1 MMMRTCAEDLSRKGI
16 YMNSVD
22 TGWINDENPRN
33 VAVRIGVVACH
44 VRKLKSLKMYMPL
57 LTPEAGVIRLLK
69 SEGAV
74 LAPGDCIATMELEN
88 PSCVKKSDV
97 YMGKLPS
104 SEKSNGNSTKAV
116 HKMRKTLAVLK
127 SVLQGYF
134 APEDFTQ
141 KALVGLFSA
150 LNEPLLP
157 VEEIEEAM
165 SSLAGRI
172 PLDVFA
178 RITNKIHT
186 FKKSV
191 TEEPTATHEFN
202 VTEVIEIIDEHTKS
216 LETER
221 QRSDFEASVMSIR
234 EIATKYRDGL
244 QSGEESVLTE
254 LINEYFTVESHIRE
268 LSLVLYVLRV
278 YRPYIIESIETIS
291 FNDVFAKTFR
301 FKSPV
306 VDALAVGVA
315 PAESYD
321 DLASLLRRNSSASL
335 HELHNSEESSHIKE
349 YVEKKL
355 PKPVESYQKI
365 SPNFERHGAIV
376 RLDNFMAFQNAFIDI
391 MWSFYWDLR
400 FNNEGGRSMK
410 QPFRHKMVVNQ
421 S

>member
-1 MMMRTCAEDLSRKGI
+1 MPFAEI
-16 YMNSVD
+16 EVM
-22 TGWINDENPRN
+22 
-33 VAVRIGVVACH
+33 
-44 VRKLKSLKMYMPL
+44 KMYG
-57 LTPEAGVIRLLK
+57 TAYSTSRCHSSAQVRRCRSGAWRLY
-69 SEGAV
+69 
-74 LAPGDCIATMELEN
+74 CYYELDN

-104 SEKSNGNSTKAV
+104 SENSNGSSTKAV
-116 HKMRKTLAVLK
+116 HKMRDTLAVLK

-141 KALVGLFSA
+141 KAMVGLFSA

-165 SSLAGRI
+165 SSLAGCI
-172 PLDVFA
+172 PLEVFA

-186 FKKSV
+186 FKKAV

-254 LINEYFTVESHIRE
+254 LLYGRVCNSTDLNKVFAIARSLQALEAKNRLLLQLLAQMKRGTPCTSKNSAALVPLLENLATFKEKEYSLVALEARQLLIDNKMPSYRDRLSQSLPLFDLLISLLDHEEQQIRE
-268 LSLVLYVLRV
+268 LALELYVLRV
-278 YRPYIIESIETIS
+278 YHSYVIESIETIS
-291 FNDVFAKTFR
+291 VNDVFAKTFQ

-306 VDALAVGVA
+306 IDALAVGVA
-315 PAESYD
+315 PPIAM
-321 DLASLLRRNSSASL
+321 
-335 HELHNSEESSHIKE
+335 
-349 YVEKKL
+349 
-355 PKPVESYQKI
+355 KI
-365 SPNFERHGAIV
+365 
-376 RLDNFMAFQNAFIDI
+376 
-391 MWSFYWDLR
+391 
-400 FNNEGGRSMK
+400 
-410 QPFRHKMVVNQ
+410 
-421 S
+421 

>member
-1 MMMRTCAEDLSRKGI
+1 
-16 YMNSVD
+16 
-22 TGWINDENPRN
+22 
-33 VAVRIGVVACH
+33 
-44 VRKLKSLKMYMPL
+44 
-57 LTPEAGVIRLLK
+57 
-69 SEGAV
+69 
-74 LAPGDCIATMELEN
+74 
-88 PSCVKKSDV
+88 
-97 YMGKLPS
+97 MGKLPS
-104 SEKSNGNSTKAV
+104 SENSNGNSTKAV

-157 VEEIEEAM
+157 VDEIEEAM

-186 FKKSV
+186 FKKAV
-191 TEEPTATHEFN
+191 TEEPTATHEFD
-202 VTEVIEIIDEHTKS
+202 VTEVIGIIDEHTKS

-254 LINEYFTVESHIRE
+254 LINGNLLDQSLPLFDLLISLLDHEEQQIQE
-268 LSLVLYVLRV
+268 LALELYVLRV
-278 YRPYIIESIETIS
+278 YRSYVIESIETIS
-291 FNDVFAKTFR
+291 FNDVFAKTFQ

-335 HELHNSEESSHIKE
+335 HDLHNSEESSHIQE
-349 YVEKKL
+349 SVEKKL

-376 RLDNFMAFQNAFIDI
+376 LLDNFMAF
-391 MWSFYWDLR
+391 
-400 FNNEGGRSMK
+400 
-410 QPFRHKMVVNQ
+410 
-421 S
+421 